1 MDIPL
6 VAEAACILEACEWEA
21 TQHATPRR
29 SVDLITLTNIGL
41 AYVHLVRAPS
51 PIFMGNKNT
60 GGDAIGL
67 PILPA
72 VRSQAQ
78 INGVPGEELG
88 TFPNFCLSRGLL
100 SEESWRAKAAERVLE
115 TWGAYA
121 ASPAAAN
128 DPGLAHIK
136 SVVKVLRDASR
147 GEPRRKNVKK

>member
-29 SVDLITLTNIGL
+29 SVDLITLKNIGL

-121 ASPAAAN
+121 ASPAADN

-136 SVVKVLRDASR
+136 SVVKVLRNASR